1 MSKIDVCIVDDHQ
14 IFRKAMMRLLKTFK
28 RVNEITEA
36 ENGQACL
43 QLLKHHPQPPQ
54 VLLLDLEMPVM
65 NGVDCAEA
73 VLKKYPDIKIIILT
87 MHDSEKY
94 MLYLMEMGVHSFLLK
109 NTGPE
114 ELELAIQHVVDN
126 DFYHNELL
134 NSVLRKGIVQNGKK
148 IEKPAFVKL
157 ADLTDR
163 EQEVLRMICE
173 EMSVK
178 DMALKLGVAP
188 SSVQTYKTRIMAKL
202 GIKNTIGLLR
212 FALETGL
219 IL

>member
-1 MSKIDVCIVDDHQ
+1 MSKIDVCIIDDHQ
-14 IFRKAMMRLLKTFK
+14 LFRKAMMRLLKTFK
-28 RVNEITEA
+28 RINEVSEA

-43 QLLKHHPQPPQ
+43 QLLKQQQPH

-114 ELELAIQHVVDN
+114 ELEMAIQQVVDN

-134 NSVLRKGIVQNGKK
+134 NSVLRKGIHQNGKK
-148 IEKPAFVKL
+148 MEKPACAKL

-163 EQEVLRMICE
+163 EQEVLRMICR

-178 DMALKLGVAP
+178 DMALELGVAP

>member
-14 IFRKAMMRLLKTFK
+14 IFRKAMQRLLKTFK
-28 RVNEITEA
+28 RVNEVLEA

-43 QLLKHHPQPPQ
+43 QLLKQHQPQ

-114 ELELAIQHVVDN
+114 ELEMAITQVVDN

-134 NSVLRKGIVQNGKK
+134 NSVLRKGIHQNGIKV
-148 IEKPAFVKL
+148 EKPAFVKL
-157 ADLTDR
+157 ADLTER
-163 EQEVLRMICE
+163 EQEVLRMICR

-178 DMALKLGVAP
+178 DMALQLGVAT

>member
-1 MSKIDVCIVDDHQ
+1 MLKIDVCIIDDHQ

-28 RVNEITEA
+28 RINDVTEA

-43 QLLKHHPQPPQ
+43 QLLKQHQPQ

-73 VLKKYPDIKIIILT
+73 VIKKYPEIKIIILT

-114 ELELAIQHVVDN
+114 ELEMAIQQVVDN

-134 NSVLRKGIVQNGKK
+134 NTVLRKGIHLNGKK
-148 IEKPAFVKL
+148 MEKPAFAKL

-163 EQEVLRMICE
+163 EQEVLRMICQE
-173 EMSVK
+173 KSVK
-178 DMALKLGVAP
+178 DMAIELGVAP

>member
-1 MSKIDVCIVDDHQ
+1 MAKIDVCIVDDHQ
-14 IFRKAMMRLLKTFK
+14 IFRKAMQRLLKTFK
-28 RVNEITEA
+28 RVNEVLEA

-43 QLLKHHPQPPQ
+43 QLLKQHQPQ

-114 ELELAIQHVVDN
+114 ELEMAITQVVDN

-134 NSVLRKGIVQNGKK
+134 NSVLRKGIHQNGIKV
-148 IEKPAFVKL
+148 EKPAFVKL
-157 ADLTDR
+157 ADLTER
-163 EQEVLRMICE
+163 EQEVLRMICR

-178 DMALKLGVAP
+178 DMALQLGVAT

>member
-1 MSKIDVCIVDDHQ
+1 MSKIDVCVIDDHQ
-14 IFRKAMMRLLKTFK
+14 LFRKAMMRLLKTFK
-28 RVNEITEA
+28 RINEVTEA

-43 QLLKHHPQPPQ
+43 QLLKQQQPH

-73 VLKKYPDIKIIILT
+73 VLKKYPEIKIIILT

-114 ELELAIQHVVDN
+114 ELEMAIQQVVDN

-134 NSVLRKGIVQNGKK
+134 NSVLRKGIHLNGKK
-148 IEKPAFVKL
+148 MEKPAFAKL
-157 ADLTDR
+157 ANLTDR
-163 EQEVLRMICE
+163 EQEVLRMICR

-178 DMALKLGVAP
+178 DMALELGVAP

>member
-14 IFRKAMMRLLKTFK
+14 LFRKAMMRLLKTFK

-43 QLLKHHPQPPQ
+43 QLFKTKTPH
-54 VLLLDLEMPVM
+54 VVLLDLEMPIM

-73 VLKKYPDIKIIILT
+73 LLKKYPELKIIVLT

-94 MLYLMEMGVHSFLLK
+94 MMYMLELGAHSFLLK

-114 ELELAIQHVVDN
+114 ELELAITQVVDN

-134 NSVLRKGIVQNGKK
+134 GSILRKSIHQKAK
-148 IEKPAFVKL
+148 IEKPAFAKL
-157 ADLTDR
+157 SELTER
-163 EQEVLRMICE
+163 EQEVLRMMCQE
-173 EMSVK
+173 V
-178 DMALKLGVAP
+178 ALKEIAQRLNIAT
-188 SSVQTYKTRIMAKL
+188 SSVNTYKSRIYLKL

-212 FALETGL
+212 FGLQTGL
-219 IL
+219 IS